1 MLLIGSDNLGK
12 WWFLKITYCARLV
25 VWIEIIAYLAIS
37 VTSAILS
44 LLSHFTKQLHQAIIR
59 TTQTEPVS
67 LALKG
72 HINDERGKETG
83 RK

>member
-1 MLLIGSDNLGK
+1 MLLIGSDNSGK
-12 WWFLKITYCARLV
+12 WWFLKITYSARLV

-37 VTSAILS
+37 VTSAILPF
-44 LLSHFTKQLHQAIIR
+44 LSHFTKQLHQAIISV
-59 TTQTEPVS
+59 TQIEPVS

-72 HINDERGKETG
+72 YINDERGEKTG